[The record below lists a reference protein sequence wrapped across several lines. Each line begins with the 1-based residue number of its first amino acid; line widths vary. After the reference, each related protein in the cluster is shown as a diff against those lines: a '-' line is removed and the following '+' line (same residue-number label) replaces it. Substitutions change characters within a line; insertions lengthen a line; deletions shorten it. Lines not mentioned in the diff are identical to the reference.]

1 MIEVSSE
8 QSRSQFYIRTVLLAL
23 LLLLLLCVVLLPF
36 FFSLFVNVDTVCG
49 SQQSTLTWSI
59 VIMLLYAAARRTSMC
74 SYVPACCRA
83 VCCYIA
89 VDAAAAACSLNPNTI
104 FFDVPLGSTVA
115 FSASIL
121 KPTIHI
127 ILFSVVRAC
136 AEPRRASA
144 RRGGTPLVCVYIGLA
159 GTPSSIKG
167 LLPSVFGVLKYYS
180 W

>member
-36 FFSLFVNVDTVCG
+36 FFSLFVNADTLCG

-104 FFDVPLGSTVA
+104 FFRCTPWQYCRIFSVDFETYNTYHTFLGSTGMRGTKAGV
-115 FSASIL
+115 S
-121 KPTIHI
+121 P
-127 ILFSVVRAC
+127 
-136 AEPRRASA
+136 PRRN
-144 RRGGTPLVCVYIGLA
+144 PPCMCVYRTG
-159 GTPSSIKG
+159 GDS
-167 LLPSVFGVLKYYS
+167 LLD
-180 W
+180 